1 MSTNAFLPMTFAQ
14 LWVDSSTQLV
24 RATAEFWSGVLG
36 TTPARK
42 LTSTASPWWMPPQSL
57 QATADPALWPASM
70 AANWMPN
77 WPHPLSG
84 RTSAGAANPF
94 LPWLPTQPATSAS
107 NPFVLLQ
114 QMWLEAAAPMAQ
126 RTWTGNSSPAVPPL
140 WQPFAA
146 AYRTANGHATAAVL
160 RTMADVVE
168 PKPQGFAPAHYWPT
182 TLGTQH

>member
-36 TTPARK
+36 TPPARK

-57 QATADPALWPASM
+57 QATANPALWPASM
-70 AANWMPN
+70 ANLMPWRGPAGTVN
-77 WPHPLSG
+77 PL
-84 RTSAGAANPF
+84 
-94 LPWLPTQPATSAS
+94 LPWLPAQPTAS
-107 NPFVLLQ
+107 TGNPFALWQ
-114 QMWLEAAAPMAQ
+114 QMWLDAAVPMAQ
-126 RTWTGNSSPAVPPL
+126 RALVGNSSPAMPPL

-146 AYRTANGHATAAVL
+146 AYRTASGHAAAAVL

-168 PKPQGFAPAHYWPT
+168 PQPQGFAPAPYWPT
-182 TLGTQH
+182 TLGTRH

>member
-36 TTPARK
+36 TPPARK

-57 QATADPALWPASM
+57 QTTANPALWPASM
-70 AANWMPN
+70 ANLMP
-77 WPHPLSG
+77 WRAPTG
-84 RTSAGAANPF
+84 TANPL
-94 LPWLPTQPATSAS
+94 LPWLPAQPTAS
-107 NPFVLLQ
+107 TGNPFALWQ
-114 QMWLEAAAPMAQ
+114 QMWLDAAVPMAQ
-126 RTWTGNSSPAVPPL
+126 RALVGNSSPAMPPL

-146 AYRTANGHATAAVL
+146 AYRTASGHAAAAVL

-168 PKPQGFAPAHYWPT
+168 PQPQGFAPAPYWPT
-182 TLGTQH
+182 TLGTRH